1 MGPAITSYTP
11 QLLELGLRG
20 LADGDAEVQSN
31 AAFLVGTLA
40 TSSGTDLSGQYRQM
54 LSALQPLFNV
64 SGDKKETIRARDNAC
79 GAIAR
84 MMLKNQAAV
93 PVDQVLP
100 PVIAALPLQQDFE
113 PYTNLF
119 EVFFRLASENN
130 ATLIGH
136 LDQLTAVF
144 ADVLAKQK
152 SAKNEA
158 AQPLAAPTHARLLE
172 LVRALPGDKVQ
183 AAGLNQYL

>member
-1 MGPAITSYTP
+1 MGSAITSYTP

-20 LADGDAEVQSN
+20 LADSESEVQSN
-31 AAFLVGTLA
+31 AAFLVGCIA
-40 TSSGTDLSGQYRQM
+40 TSSNTDLSRQYGQI
-54 LSALQPLFNV
+54 LAALQPLFNV
-64 SGDKKETIRARDNAC
+64 NDDKKDSIRARDNAC

-84 MMLKNQAAV
+84 LMLKNQAAI
-93 PVDQVLP
+93 PVEQVLP
-100 PVIAALPLQQDFE
+100 PLIAALPLQQDFE

-130 ATLIGH
+130 PTLIGH

-144 ADVLAKQK
+144 AHVLAAQR

-158 AQPLAAPTHARLLE
+158 AQPLAESTHARLLE
-172 LVRALPGDKVQ
+172 LVRALPADKVQ
-183 AAGLNQYL
+183 NAGLNQYL